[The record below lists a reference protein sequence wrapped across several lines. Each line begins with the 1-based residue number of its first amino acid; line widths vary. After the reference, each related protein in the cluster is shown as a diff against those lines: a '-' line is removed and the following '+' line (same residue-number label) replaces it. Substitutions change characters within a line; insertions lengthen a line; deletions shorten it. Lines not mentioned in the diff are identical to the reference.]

1 MPAKDALASYC
12 AELLSGLG
20 MVRVKRML
28 AGKQGD
34 GRR

>member
-20 MVRVKRML
+20 TRVKRML